1 MSKDINT
8 RTSKRK
14 KKKRK
19 WTRVIGSVLVI
30 LLIGI
35 AGYFY
40 NIYGH
45 AKETVNDK
53 MAKSVKSINVSE
65 TKNKLENKDILN
77 ILLLGVDERNEDTGR
92 SDSLMILSLN
102 PKNKTTA
109 IVSIPRDTLAEIVGK
124 GVKTKINHAYAY
136 GGADMTVATVE
147 NMLEIDLDY
156 FVELNMQGLA
166 DLVDALGGVTVNN
179 EIEWYD
185 EGYYKKGYH
194 WQTGEIELDGKKALG
209 YVRMRHLDPKGD
221 FGRTERQRKV
231 INAMIKK
238 GQSMATVAKLNDIID
253 ALGDNMKTN
262 ISFTDMKFL
271 VANYLDVTKNIVSYM
286 LQGKDDTIK
295 GVYYYNVPDDELKRV
310 HSVLTGRE
318 DIAKLTLSETENN
331 KNN

>member
-1 MSKDINT
+1 M
-8 RTSKRK
+8 
-14 KKKRK
+14 
-19 WTRVIGSVLVI
+19 
-30 LLIGI
+30 
-35 AGYFY
+35 
-40 NIYGH
+40 
-45 AKETVNDK
+45 
-53 MAKSVKSINVSE
+53 VKSTWLRAN
-65 TKNKLENKDILN
+65 
-77 ILLLGVDERNEDTGR
+77 
-92 SDSLMILSLN
+92 
-102 PKNKTTA
+102 
-109 IVSIPRDTLAEIVGK
+109 
-124 GVKTKINHAYAY
+124 
-136 GGADMTVATVE
+136 AT
-147 NMLEIDLDY
+147 
-156 FVELNMQGLA
+156 
-166 DLVDALGGVTVNN
+166 
-179 EIEWYD
+179 
-185 EGYYKKGYH
+185 
-194 WQTGEIELDGKKALG
+194 
-209 YVRMRHLDPKGD
+209 LDPKGD